1 MRRFNTEGP
10 VRPDRHYGIPP
21 LARLDDV
28 NRVLEHYARLF
39 GHGKLTLARAARE
52 AGVTLWE
59 MMDFTRSNKIAVQYG
74 LEDLRQDMDV
84 IRSRLDP

>member
-1 MRRFNTEGP
+1 MASSP
-10 VRPDRHYGIPP
+10 
-21 LARLDDV
+21 
-28 NRVLEHYARLF
+28 
-39 GHGKLTLARAARE
+39 LARAARE

-59 MMDFTRSNKIAVQYG
+59 MMDYTRSNKIAVQYG